1 MPLSTW
7 VPAVAALR
15 FGSLPTANL
24 PSWLVSK
31 SEMARRGSRIAA
43 SAAFAICSAMI
54 CLPRMAAS
62 GFFAKAAGP
71 RTLLVH
77 EKLSPRQEEFSA
89 RMSARRS
96 E

>member
-1 MPLSTW
+1 M
-7 VPAVAALR
+7 
-15 FGSLPTANL
+15 
-24 PSWLVSK
+24 
-31 SEMARRGSRIAA
+31 
-43 SAAFAICSAMI
+43 
-54 CLPRMAAS
+54 PRMAAS